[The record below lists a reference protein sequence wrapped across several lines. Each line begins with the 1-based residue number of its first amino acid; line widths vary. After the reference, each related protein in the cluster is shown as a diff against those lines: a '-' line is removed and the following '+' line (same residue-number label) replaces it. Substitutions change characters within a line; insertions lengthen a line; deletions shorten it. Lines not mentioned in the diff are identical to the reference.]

1 MTAEVKKLLKLV
13 FSKKLLGLLILAAQL
28 AIVAATADML
38 YTGRIFILGGTTV
51 LSIVVILFEINR
63 DVSPSFKIIWIAIIA
78 VVPFFGALLY
88 LYVHF
93 DVLSFGIK
101 KRAHIFNEVT
111 RQRISANS
119 GALGK
124 LCESEPQEADIFN
137 YLFKNA
143 NAPCYSNSGA
153 DYFEIGEKM
162 YKRLLNDVKSAKK
175 YIFLE
180 YFIVNEND
188 RMWQELHAVLKDKAK
203 EGVDVRIIYDGMG
216 SLTCTSSDFAD
227 DIRKNKIKCRIFSP
241 VKPFLSTYHN
251 NRDHRKIAVIDGEC
265 AYTGGINLA
274 DEYINRKCRFGHWK
288 DSAVRI
294 SGDAVEG
301 FVHMFLQMWVFLDRN
316 EEKFEKYFSK
326 GQTGGISGGCIAP
339 FEDNPLDNEYVTEN
353 VFLHMIN
360 NAKNYIY
367 ISTPYLILD
376 DELTNALRFA
386 AKRGVDVR
394 ITMPHIPDKWYAFAL
409 ARTYYPELLISGVKI
424 YEYTPGF
431 SHAKS
436 TVSDGKRAY
445 IGSANYDFRSL
456 YLHYECGAY
465 IYKSPVIDEMYSDY
479 MNTLAKCR
487 EFKLSDYK
495 TLSIFYRLIGR
506 IFRLFAPLM

>member
-1 MTAEVKKLLKLV
+1 MA
-13 FSKKLLGLLILAAQL
+13 
-28 AIVAATADML
+28 
-38 YTGRIFILGGTTV
+38 GTV
-51 LSIVVILFEINR
+51 CG
-63 DVSPSFKIIWIAIIA
+63 FK
-78 VVPFFGALLY
+78 GQ
-88 LYVHF
+88 
-93 DVLSFGIK
+93 
-101 KRAHIFNEVT
+101 
-111 RQRISANS
+111 RQ
-119 GALGK
+119 
-124 LCESEPQEADIFN
+124 
-137 YLFKNA
+137 
-143 NAPCYSNSGA
+143 
-153 DYFEIGEKM
+153 
-162 YKRLLNDVKSAKK
+162 
-175 YIFLE
+175 
-180 YFIVNEND
+180 
-188 RMWQELHAVLKDKAK
+188 K

-376 DELTNALRFA
+376 DEAYKRFA
-386 AKRGVDVR
+386 LCRKEGSGRAHYYAAHTGQVVRLCARQDV
-394 ITMPHIPDKWYAFAL
+394 L
-409 ARTYYPELLISGVKI
+409 SGASYFGGEKCMS
-424 YEYTPGF
+424 TRPGF

-465 IYKSPVIDEMYSDY
+465 IYKNPVIDEMYSDY

-487 EFKLSDYK
+487 G
-495 TLSIFYRLIGR
+495 I
-506 IFRLFAPLM
+506 